1 MSAPPYM
8 PLYVADYLADTTH
21 LSTLE
26 HGAYCLLLMSMWR
39 SGGTLPDDD
48 TKLAKF
54 ARMTA
59 AQWARVSETV
69 MAFFTLSD
77 GVFTQGRLA
86 REMDR
91 HANVV
96 RQRRESGSRGGRA
109 KSLKDK
115 GATVANATLLP
126 CQPELEPELEE
137 RDKESLSARDE
148 DFARFWSAYPKKV
161 AKPVALKAFLKAKK
175 AGANIRAVMDGL
187 ERAKRSSQWVKD
199 DGKFIPHP
207 ASWLNAAR
215 WEDQGPEI
223 EPDPPGTRRLD
234 NGHLFNPNAF
244 V

>member
-39 SGGTLPDDD
+39 SGGTLPNDDA
-48 TKLAKF
+48 KLAKF

-96 RQRRESGSRGGRA
+96 RQRRESGSRGGKVKA
-109 KSLKDK
+109 LKDK
-115 GATVANATLLP
+115 EPPVANATVLP
-126 CQPELEPELEE
+126 CQPELEPELKE
-137 RDKESLSARDE
+137 RGKPLSPREDE
-148 DFARFWSAYPKKV
+148 FALFWAAYPKKV
-161 AKPVALKAFLKAKK
+161 GKPQAAVAFGRAMKRT
-175 AGANIRAVMDGL
+175 NIRAVLAGL
-187 ERAKRSSQWVKD
+187 ERAKASRAWVKD
-199 DGKFIPHP
+199 AGQYIPHP
-207 ASWLNAAR
+207 TTWLNRDGWAD
-215 WEDQGPEI
+215 ENPET
-223 EPDPPGTRRLD
+223 PADPPGTRRLD
-234 NGHLFNPNAF
+234 NGHLFNPEAPW
-244 V
+244 